1 MWQLWLRYQTGLQRC
16 STWCSVPWLQA
27 CSLCCLVCCAVLFIM
42 PQRSEWLL
50 LPLLILLWS
59 LMLLLVKQLGLK
71 APNKPLMTHWW
82 SRLKYGLNWL
92 WYQLMSLFILLL
104 TLLCLAFSL
113 KLAGVILRALVA

>member
-1 MWQLWLRYQTGLQRC
+1 
-16 STWCSVPWLQA
+16 
-27 CSLCCLVCCAVLFIM
+27 M